1 MRFVATGGYVGLSP
15 VMPGTF
21 GTLWG
26 VLLVYLGRGWG
37 WHLHGVLILTAVV
50 LGVFVSGAV
59 VKASQKE
66 DPQEIVIDEAAGFL
80 VSFFLIPFNAF
91 NLILAFLIFRFFDIL
106 KPYPISAVD
115 RGVKGGLGV
124 VLDDLLAGV
133 WANILLR
140 VILGIIEWA

>member
-37 WHLHGVLILTAVV
+37 WHLHGALILTAVA
-50 LGVFVSGAV
+50 LGVFVSSAV

-80 VSFFLIPFNAF
+80 VSFFLIPFNTF

-106 KPYPISAVD
+106 KPYPIRAVD

-133 WANILLR
+133 YANILLR